1 VSDPFEEVES
11 MPVTNLDEIIVDSVH
26 EVFDTL
32 IFILPEEQATQ
43 ESDQSEFSGEVIAS
57 IQIAGD
63 INGIVALVCS
73 QSIAAQL
80 TRNMLG
86 DDEPTEDKSEIADC
100 AGEIVNMIAGNIK
113 TRCIEPGVT
122 FTLSIPTVVCGKEMM
137 LSLQEEVHGLRVPFV
152 VEGEEMYVA
161 FLCREEPGIRV

>member
-1 VSDPFEEVES
+1 
-11 MPVTNLDEIIVDSVH
+11 MPVANLDGIIVDSVH
-26 EVFDTL
+26 EVFETL
-32 IFILPEEQATQ
+32 IYVLPEEQEVQ
-43 ESDQSEFSGEVIAS
+43 ESEQSEFTGEVIAS

-63 INGIVALVCS
+63 INGIVVVVSS
-73 QSIAAQL
+73 QAIAAQL

-86 DDEPTEDKSEIADC
+86 TDEIPEDKTEIADC

-113 TRCIEPGVT
+113 TRCIDTGVN
-122 FTLSIPTVVCGKEMM
+122 FFLSIPTVVYGKDMI

-161 FLCREEPGIRV
+161 FLYKDEPGITV